1 MKLAMQK
8 RVVLDACVLYPAP
21 LRDFLLSVAFEDVFI
36 PLWSDEIQHEWVRNL
51 LLNRKDLDKDRLEK
65 SVEIMNLAFPNANVK
80 FKSEITEKIELPD
93 IKDHHVLAA
102 AIQSQANIILTI
114 NLRDFPN
121 DLLSKFGIISM
132 HPDDFLMVLT
142 KELPVQIQS
151 AFDKMVNRLRNPV
164 KSKIEVKWMLERC
177 GLTKTVRYLD

>member
-1 MKLAMQK
+1 MKLALQK

-21 LRDFLLSVAFEDVFI
+21 LRDFLLSVASEDVFI
-36 PLWSDEIQHEWVRNL
+36 PKWSDQIQQEWVRNL
-51 LLNRKDLDKDRLEK
+51 LLNRTDLDKDKLEK
-65 SVEIMNLAFPNANVK
+65 SIQIMNLAFPNAIIE
-80 FKSEITEKIELPD
+80 FKVDIVEKIELPD
-93 IKDHHVLAA
+93 INDRHVLAA
-102 AIQSQANIILTI
+102 AIQGQVDIILTF

-121 DLLSKFGIISM
+121 DKLSEFGIVSM
-132 HPDDFLMVLT
+132 HPDDFLMELT

-164 KSKIEVKWMLERC
+164 KSKIEVKCMLERC